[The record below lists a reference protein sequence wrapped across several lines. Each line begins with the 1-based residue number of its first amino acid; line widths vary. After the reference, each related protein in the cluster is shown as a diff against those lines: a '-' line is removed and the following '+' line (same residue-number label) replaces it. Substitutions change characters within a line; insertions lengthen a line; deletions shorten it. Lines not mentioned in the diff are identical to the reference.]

1 VTINTTS
8 APRGT
13 TLPLA
18 EPLHDPAATACQC
31 RRCRPVVPACHVP
44 DEVYETPEERRHK
57 ALLRMLGHV
66 KDALRI
72 DPLILYR
79 AAALAGYNA
88 NPKPSIHNANSG
100 QKALWAEEDADALMA
115 VGSEDALP

>member
-1 VTINTTS
+1 
-8 APRGT
+8 
-13 TLPLA
+13 
-18 EPLHDPAATACQC
+18 
-31 RRCRPVVPACHVP
+31 VVPACHVP

-72 DPLILYR
+72 DPLHLYR

-88 NPKPSIHNANSG
+88 NPKPSIHNARPG
-100 QKALWAEEDADALMA
+100 LKALWAAEDADAMLGVA
-115 VGSEDALP
+115 SDEGTEA

>member
-1 VTINTTS
+1 LR
-8 APRGT
+8 RGV
-13 TLPLA
+13 A
-18 EPLHDPAATACQC
+18 ESSTYDATRPGGLLGRCTDCGAIVAAGQTVCKDGVCAD
-31 RRCRPVVPACHVP
+31 A
-44 DEVYETPEERRHK
+44 DERRHRK
-57 ALLRMLGHV
+57 LLRMLGHV

-88 NPKPSIHNANSG
+88 NPKPSIHKANSG

-115 VGSEDALP
+115 VGSEEEV